1 MMRKFFEIKRFIQR
15 LKRGAVKK
23 SLVASL
29 IVALFA
35 LAVFA
40 GVGWYFAF
48 KAVWAY
54 AVAFVVV
61 GLAAFPRGVLSKGLR
76 SSCSYDGKDTFF
88 REFNRFNK

>member
-1 MMRKFFEIKRFIQR
+1 MPSVGGRTDFIKEDVMEESVNVKRFVQR

-29 IVALFA
+29 IIALFA
-35 LAVFA
+35 LTVFA

-54 AVAFVVV
+54 AVAF
-61 GLAAFPRGVLSKGLR
+61 R
-76 SSCSYDGKDTFF
+76 
-88 REFNRFNK
+88 